1 MNQPEIELPV
11 RRLSWRDLSIV
22 ILGIVI
28 IYVVL
33 GMLTLWLS
41 VRWKDEQTLIYANG
55 FATQVSFI
63 LLVWV
68 LKTVRHWTWADFGW
82 RSVAIRPL
90 LGRIVRLYLLAWL
103 VNIAY
108 AIVVYRYGVTL
119 PKTDVYTKLLSHV
132 TGVTLLLN
140 VVLAGVMAPMIEETL
155 FRGIIFGSLQ
165 SYFGK
170 WTAAV
175 LSAALFS
182 GLHFQAIGF
191 IPRFVLGIILAHLY
205 SENHSLYPS
214 MAFHSLN
221 NVVATLLMA
230 GITG

>member
-1 MNQPEIELPV
+1 MNQPETDVPV

-22 ILGIVI
+22 ILGII
-28 IYVVL
+28 LIYAVL
-33 GMLTLWLS
+33 GTLTFWLS
-41 VRWKDEQTLIYANG
+41 ARWKNEQALIYANG
-55 FATQVSFI
+55 FATQASFV
-63 LLVWV
+63 LLIWV
-68 LKTVRHWTWADFGW
+68 LKTARHWTWADFGW
-82 RSVAIRPL
+82 RPVAIRPL
-90 LGRIVRLYLLAWL
+90 LGHIVRLYLLAWL
-103 VNIAY
+103 INIAY
-108 AIVVYRYGVTL
+108 AAVVYRYGITF

-132 TGVTLLLN
+132 SALTLLLN
-140 VVLAGVMAPMIEETL
+140 VILAGVLAPMVEETL
-155 FRGIIFGSLQ
+155 FRGIIFGSVK

-182 GLHFQAIGF
+182 GLHLQAIGF
-191 IPRFVLGIILAHLY
+191 IPRFILGLILAHLY

-221 NVVATLLMA
+221 NIVATLLMA

>member
-1 MNQPEIELPV
+1 MNQLEIELPV